1 MESNYRCRMYNT
13 RIIISMK
20 TVIVRQKIHCLL
32 EFIKCETLYINE
44 SGGYK
49 SSSSMNAIISYE
61 DILIA

>member
-1 MESNYRCRMYNT
+1 MYNT
-13 RIIISMK
+13 RIIINMK
-20 TVIVRQKIHCLL
+20 TGPIVEQKIHCLL